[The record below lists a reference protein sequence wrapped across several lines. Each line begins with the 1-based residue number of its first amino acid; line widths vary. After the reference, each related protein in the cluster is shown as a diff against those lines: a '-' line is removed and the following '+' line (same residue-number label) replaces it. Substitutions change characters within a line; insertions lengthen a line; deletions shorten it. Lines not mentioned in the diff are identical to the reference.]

1 MLERSQQQSELH
13 TPASISLDQQTAII
27 PTLVNNHPN
36 HGGKTSEVH
45 PRFPNVSISPVLSNV
60 DTSLPATDDIP
71 CVKFNSQVGR
81 SEYSHTSSSGFM
93 NSILPLPSSSLVLP
107 DSSTSTNCHQNLS
120 NPLSSHFNTNHT
132 ITNTKL
138 PSLPHN
144 VPTSPGR
151 RSLQSTT
158 LSQFTPKCTPS
169 VTHAF
174 HNLGPSVNAF
184 QFETRS
190 TIPTHHISPPRD
202 LHSRIPLAAKSDLK
216 HMNP

>member
-1 MLERSQQQSELH
+1 MLERSEQQSQTD
-13 TPASISLDQQTAII
+13 TPAGISLDQQTAII
-27 PTLVNNHPN
+27 SSLVNNHPK
-36 HGGKTSEVH
+36 HREKTSEVDSS
-45 PRFPNVSISPVLSNV
+45 FPNVPISPILSKV
-60 DTSLPATDDIP
+60 DPSFPANDDIP
-71 CVKFNSQVGR
+71 GVKFNSQVDR
-81 SEYSHTSSSGFM
+81 SEYSHTNSSSFM
-93 NSILPLPSSSLVLP
+93 NSILPLPSSSVNLP
-107 DSSTSTNCHQNLS
+107 DSSTSTNCRENLS
-120 NPLSSHFNTNHT
+120 NPLPSHFNTNHT

-184 QFETRS
+184 ETRS
-190 TIPTHHISPPRD
+190 TFPTRHISSPRD
-202 LHSRIPLAAKSDLK
+202 LHSSIPLAVKSDLK